1 MRYLKYAAFLSVYI
15 IPLMAGLGAAIVVAP
30 YFIDAVLGEASAPF
44 PARSFFQAASLGVAG
59 GVMTCAWLV
68 GVEMIAGIHSKRFDS
83 DYPSEGR
90 VIQDMDNT
98 MLFLSEDGEIITP
111 FHAYHLKVPRGK
123 RKTLPATME
132 NAMIV
137 PLEGP
142 IRTLHNTKV
151 IGPWGVTKRQ
161 RFFSRL
167 CSAWIIDVEMRD
179 TRITFDSVKEEVVR
193 RLEKNENYIYHFGIS
208 KKDLEH
214 KVNLIWRAGSM
225 KQLFSVFGLV
235 ENDTFNKR

>member
-1 MRYLKYAAFLSVYI
+1 MRYLKYAAFISIYF
-15 IPLMAGLGAAIVVAP
+15 IPLMAGLGAAVVIVP
-30 YFIDAVLGEASAPF
+30 YFFDVVLGESSSPF
-44 PARSFFQAASLGVAG
+44 PKRSLYQATSLGVAG
-59 GVMTCAWLV
+59 GFMTCAWLA
-68 GVEMIAGIHSKRFDS
+68 GVEVIAGIHSKRFDS

-98 MLFLSEDGEIITP
+98 MLFLSDDGEILTP
-111 FHAYHLKVPRGK
+111 FHAYHLKAPRGK
-123 RKTLPATME
+123 RKTLLTALE

-142 IRTLHNTKV
+142 VRTLHNTKI
-151 IGPWGVTKRQ
+151 IGPWGGTKWQ

-167 CSAWIIDVEMRD
+167 CSAWIIDVELRD
-179 TRITFDSVKEEVVR
+179 TRITFDSVKKEVVR
-193 RLEKNENYIYHFGIS
+193 RLEKNENYIHNFGIS

-225 KQLFSVFGLV
+225 EQLFSVFGLV
-235 ENDTFNKR
+235 ENDTSHKR